1 MKQVIFVGWI
11 RTGKPPVD
19 GETAKNQYITAD
31 VSFLNE

>member
-1 MKQVIFVGWI
+1 MKQVILAGWV
-11 RTGKPPVD
+11 RTRKPPVD